1 MPDRLLDVSRLHI
14 GCRYIYLGHCQMS
27 GTYFRACELE
37 IWRIFSDK
45 FLVWNLLGLTYIMF
59 PINCFTAR
67 DVSSSRGFL
76 RLQIDLERII
86 YCYNLYNC
94 EVFVFFIKCVKS
106 SLKLLNTIGPRIV
119 P

>member
-14 GCRYIYLGHCQMS
+14 GCRYIYVGHCQMC
-27 GTYFRACELE
+27 GTDFRACELE

-45 FLVWNLLGLTYIMF
+45 VLVWNLLGLTYIMF
-59 PINCFTAR
+59 PINCFPAR
-67 DVSSSRGFL
+67 DVSSSRDFL